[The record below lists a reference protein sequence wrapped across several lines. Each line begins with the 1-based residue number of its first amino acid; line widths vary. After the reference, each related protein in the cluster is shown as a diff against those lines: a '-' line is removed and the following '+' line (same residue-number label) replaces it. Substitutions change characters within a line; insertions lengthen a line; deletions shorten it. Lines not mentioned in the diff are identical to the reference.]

1 MSFEKMNRINIA
13 IDGPAGAG
21 KSTVAKALAER
32 LNILYLDTG
41 AMYRAL
47 GLKALSLGVDPN
59 DRAGVE
65 AFLPATEV
73 TVGYENGAQRTFLDG
88 KDVSAA
94 IREHPV
100 SKAASDISKH
110 PAVRMKMVE
119 LQRQIAAARDVV
131 LDGRDIGSFVLP
143 DAPFKFYLDAR
154 PEVRARRRYDE
165 LTAKGQT
172 CDLAALQRD
181 IEERDRNDKNRDFA
195 PLKQAADAVRVDTSD
210 LSAEEVTQRLLEAVR
225 GRKA

>member
-1 MSFEKMNRINIA
+1 MKKINIA

-21 KSTVAKALAER
+21 KSTVARALAER

-47 GLKALSLGVDPN
+47 GLKALNLGVDPN
-59 DRAGVE
+59 DQEKVE
-65 AFLPATEV
+65 AFLPHTEV
-73 TVGYENGAQRTFLDG
+73 TVGHEGGAQRTYLDG
-88 KDVSAA
+88 KDVSEA

-110 PAVRMKMVE
+110 PSVRMKMVE
-119 LQRQIAAARDVV
+119 LQRQIAATHDVV

-154 PEVRARRRYDE
+154 PDVRAKRRYDE
-165 LTAKGQT
+165 LTAKGQA
-172 CDLAALQRD
+172 CDLASLQRD
-181 IEERDRNDKNRDFA
+181 IETRDQNDKNRDFA
-195 PLKQAADAVRVDTSD
+195 PLKQAADAIWVDTSE
-210 LSAEEVTQRLLEAVR
+210 LTAEEVTELLLKRVR
-225 GRKA
+225 GEQA

>member
-1 MSFEKMNRINIA
+1 MNRINIA

-100 SKAASDISKH
+100 SRAASDISKH

>member
-1 MSFEKMNRINIA
+1 MNRINIA

-73 TVGYENGAQRTFLDG
+73 AVGYENGAQRTFLDG

>member
-1 MSFEKMNRINIA
+1 MNRINIA

-100 SKAASDISKH
+100 SRAASDISKH

-172 CDLAALQRD
+172 CDLAALQKD

>member
-1 MSFEKMNRINIA
+1 MNRINIA

>member
-1 MSFEKMNRINIA
+1 MNRINIA

-21 KSTVAKALAER
+21 KSTVARALAER

-181 IEERDRNDKNRDFA
+181 IEERDRNDKGRDFA

-210 LSAEEVTQRLLEAVR
+210 LSAEEVTQKLLEAVR